1 MAKPKRL
8 DLSHLNLQDEGLIK
22 KRSTSSYAVKSCIA
36 SSTTADFNEIAKKT
50 EEVES
55 ILSFKR
61 EKKVNAKRV
70 LKKDDSFEE
79 KRVLRKR

>member
-1 MAKPKRL
+1 M
-8 DLSHLNLQDEGLIK
+8 
-22 KRSTSSYAVKSCIA
+22 KSCIA

>member
-1 MAKPKRL
+1 M
-8 DLSHLNLQDEGLIK
+8 
-22 KRSTSSYAVKSCIA
+22 KSCRA
-36 SSTTADFNEIAKKT
+36 SNTTADFNEIPQKN